1 MAFTRIP
8 LKANGRNMTA
18 FKHDQQNLADMLKLY
33 LSGEPVYIELSAEP
47 MRVGAIARLKLEDDV
62 IQDLLH
68 GEVDRHRWYG
78 SRTAVR
84 QRIEPKPENVVVEN
98 MGKININGSAV
109 WDGRKNRVNYLSGWN
124 MNWLKGHEGGT
135 VWVYQKVQVP
145 KVVAKDKLDREI
157 KVNDFISYI
166 LYQFDGEGAAGIY
179 YGKVTKVDDD
189 GSVWAKNIKL
199 KSDDKQAEKRI
210 HHNGLIVIMTKD
222 LMDQLMLAKLSS
234 L

>member
-8 LKANGRNMTA
+8 LKANGRNMAA
-18 FKHDQQNLADMLKLY
+18 FRQDQQNLADMLKLY

-84 QRIEPKPENVVVEN
+84 QRIEPKPENVVVDK
-98 MGKININGSAV
+98 MGRININGSAV

>member
-98 MGKININGSAV
+98 MGKISINGSAV
-109 WDGRKNRVNYLSGWN
+109 WDGRKNRVNYISGWN

-199 KSDDKQAEKRI
+199 KSDDKQAEKKI